1 MHNKTDDRGVNY
13 TVAGDEDEEDNRQDP
28 GPNNAIISNDLIDPL
43 LFGFNDDQ
51 RNHSSIRSSNN
62 SRPFSFYPNNNLITS
77 RIRFFYIR
85 DVINL

>member
-13 TVAGDEDEEDNRQDP
+13 TVAGDEDEDDRQDP

-43 LFGFNDDQ
+43 LSGFNDDQ
-51 RNHSSIRSSNN
+51 RNHSSTRSSNN

-77 RIRFFYIR
+77 RIRFF
-85 DVINL
+85 L